1 MYAIV
6 NFGRDEVSFW
16 NGSTWVATFRDALL
30 IASKREAL
38 ALWRTV
44 SGAQCANSVWCVK
57 DWGKISERTVATTE
71 DGIFA

>member
-1 MYAIV
+1 MFTIV
-6 NFGRDEVSFW
+6 NFGRDTVAFW
-16 NGSTWVATFRDALL
+16 NGTAWVASLRDALS

-38 ALWRTV
+38 ALWRAV
-44 SGAQCANSVWCVK
+44 SGTHGANSVWCVK